1 MELNCLSR
9 ASPRGAECFGVT
21 SFRTALLMNSTAP
34 EIHAAQA
41 ELAEAHRRTN
51 ALAYFSRRM
60 AHDLS
65 NFLTVIRTYSELMLA
80 DLPQD
85 HPNRADLDEIAQA
98 ADTTV
103 AYMQRCS
110 AFGRAA
116 SSKAAPLEL
125 DTLLADVIRQE
136 QLASTVPLTS
146 AGASNARV
154 HMNAA
159 VLAEALHELIHN
171 AREASP
177 AGIVI
182 RVDQIA
188 VDAERIDAG
197 VPIGAGP
204 WAIIDVIDN
213 GAGIHESV
221 ATNLFDPFVTTKNG
235 VRGAGL
241 GLAIARA
248 AAWAAGGQLT
258 IQHANGETVCRM
270 YLPVLPRD

>member
-1 MELNCLSR
+1 
-9 ASPRGAECFGVT
+9 
-21 SFRTALLMNSTAP
+21 MNSMSP

-116 SSKAAPLEL
+116 VSKAAPLDL
-125 DTLLADVIRQE
+125 DALLADVIRQE
-136 QLASTVPLTS
+136 QLASAVPITS
-146 AGASNARV
+146 SGASHAHV

-159 VLAEALHELIHN
+159 VLGEALHELIQN

-177 AGIVI
+177 AGITV
-182 RVDQIA
+182 A
-188 VDAERIDAG
+188 VAQETVSTERIDSG
-197 VPIGAGP
+197 VPIASGV
-204 WAIIDVIDN
+204 WAIIDVIDH
-213 GAGIHESV
+213 GPGIHESV
-221 ATNLFDPFVTTKNG
+221 ANNLFDPFVTTKNG

-248 AAWAAGGQLT
+248 AAWAAGGQMT
-258 IQHANGETVCRM
+258 IQHANGQTVCRV
-270 YLPVLPRD
+270 YLPVLPQG

>member
-1 MELNCLSR
+1 
-9 ASPRGAECFGVT
+9 
-21 SFRTALLMNSTAP
+21 MNSMAT

-41 ELAEAHRRTN
+41 ELAEAHRRTH

-65 NFLTVIRTYSELMLA
+65 NFLTVIRTYTELMLA
-80 DLPQD
+80 DLQQD

-116 SSKAAPLEL
+116 SSKAAPLEVDAL
-125 DTLLADVIRQE
+125 VADVVRQE
-136 QLASTVPLTS
+136 QLAATVPITFGGTS
-146 AGASNARV
+146 HARV

-159 VLAEALHELIHN
+159 VLADALHELIDN
-171 AREASP
+171 ARDASP
-177 AGIVI
+177 TGVS
-182 RVDQIA
+182 VQLDH
-188 VDAERIDAG
+188 VSLEAERLDAG
-197 VPIGAGP
+197 VPIGAGA
-204 WAIIDVIDN
+204 WATIDVIDS

-221 ATNLFDPFVTTKNG
+221 ANDLFDPFVTTKSG

-258 IQHANGETVCRM
+258 IRHANGQTVSRM

>member
-1 MELNCLSR
+1 
-9 ASPRGAECFGVT
+9 
-21 SFRTALLMNSTAP
+21 MNSTP
-34 EIHAAQA
+34 TEIHAAQA
-41 ELAEAHRRTN
+41 ELAEAHRRTD
-51 ALAYFSRRM
+51 ALAYFTRRM

-110 AFGRAA
+110 AFGRAS
-116 SSKAAPLEL
+116 SSKAASL
-125 DTLLADVIRQE
+125 DLDMLIADVVTQE
-136 QLASTVPLTS
+136 QLASTVPVS
-146 AGASNARV
+146 VSGASGARV

-159 VLAEALHELIHN
+159 VLAEALHEVIQN
-171 AREASP
+171 ARDASP
-177 AGIVI
+177 SGVAI
-182 RVDQIA
+182 RVRQEVIA
-188 VDAERIDAG
+188 VEQIDGG
-197 VPIGAGP
+197 VPINAGT
-204 WAIIDVIDN
+204 WAVVDVIDT

-221 ATNLFDPFVTTKNG
+221 EANLFDPFITTKTG

-241 GLAIARA
+241 GLSIARA

-258 IQHANGETVCRM
+258 IQRANGQTVCRM
-270 YLPVLPRD
+270 YLPVLPAA

>member
-1 MELNCLSR
+1 
-9 ASPRGAECFGVT
+9 
-21 SFRTALLMNSTAP
+21 MNSMAT

-41 ELAEAHRRTN
+41 ELAEAYRRTH

-116 SSKAAPLEL
+116 SSKAASLAL
-125 DTLLADVIRQE
+125 DTLLADVVRQE
-136 QLASTVPLTS
+136 QLASTVPIAFSGT
-146 AGASNARV
+146 SNAHV
-154 HMNAA
+154 QMNAA
-159 VLAEALHELIHN
+159 VLAEALHEVIEN
-171 AREASP
+171 ARDASP
-177 AGIVI
+177 SGVTI
-182 RVDQIA
+182 RVDH
-188 VDAERIDAG
+188 VSFEAERIDAG
-197 VPIGAGP
+197 VPIGAGA
-204 WAIIDVIDN
+204 WAIIDVIDS
-213 GAGIHESV
+213 GSGIHESV
-221 ATNLFDPFVTTKNG
+221 ANDLFDPFVTTKHG
-235 VRGAGL
+235 VRGAGF

-258 IQHANGETVCRM
+258 IQHANGQTVCRM